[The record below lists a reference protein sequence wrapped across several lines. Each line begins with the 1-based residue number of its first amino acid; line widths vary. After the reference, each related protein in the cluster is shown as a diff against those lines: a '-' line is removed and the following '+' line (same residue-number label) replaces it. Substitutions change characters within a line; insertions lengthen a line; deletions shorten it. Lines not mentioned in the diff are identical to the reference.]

1 MRAAAVLLL
10 LVLWGCAQPPKQ
22 EVEMAADRL
31 EKARMAGADEFAAD
45 LLNEAE
51 SALHEAEAALSERR
65 TYREAVRAAARA
77 CIRADEA
84 CEKTIE
90 EKERVHRS
98 TVRLLKECR
107 ALIEEARSL
116 GAEIIRSEE
125 LDSYSSRLEPIQ
137 KPLEEGRVAEALEGA
152 SQLKN
157 DLLDFHERLKGDIN
171 R

>member
-1 MRAAAVLLL
+1 MRAAAIL
-10 LVLWGCAQPPKQ
+10 LVLVSWGCAQPPKR

-31 EKARMAGADEFAAD
+31 EKSRTAGAAEFAAD

-51 SALHEAEAALSERR
+51 SALREAEGALSERR
-65 TYREAVRAAARA
+65 NYRKAIRAAARA
-77 CIRADEA
+77 CLRADEA
-84 CEKTIE
+84 RDKTTG

-98 TVRLLKECR
+98 VDRLLKECR

-116 GAEIIRSEE
+116 GAETTRSEE

-137 KPLEEGRVAEALEGA
+137 KPLDEGRVSEALEGA

-157 DLLDFHERLKGDIN
+157 DLLDFHERLKEEKN